1 MMRADAEKSG
11 CDRWAYMSG
20 SAGEMRGK
28 PSQVTAVRDDGVPLT
43 KSLQITENLQRGL
56 KKLQKAQKVTE
67 KGLRVQ

>member
-1 MMRADAEKSG
+1 
-11 CDRWAYMSG
+11 MSG
-20 SAGEMRGK
+20 SAGEVRGK
-28 PSQVTAVRDDGVPLT
+28 PSQVTVVRDDDAPLT